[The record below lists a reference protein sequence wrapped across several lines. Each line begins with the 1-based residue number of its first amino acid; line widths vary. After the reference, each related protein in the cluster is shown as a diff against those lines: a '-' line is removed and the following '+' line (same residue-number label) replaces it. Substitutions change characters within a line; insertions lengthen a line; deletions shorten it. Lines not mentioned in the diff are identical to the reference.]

1 MLKTTNDYKTNR
13 QTWHNDVRVNLL
25 PGDQQIPVGV
35 QQFGRKF
42 LWHLVV
48 LEEVLTAS
56 NPFGHFVTCNMIF
69 WDPQIKQVFGI
80 PCSSV
85 ETRFSVKSWCKSSS
99 NHPKET
105 KLNSKYTVLKMRD
118 LKVMLLQIID
128 LENMNDE

>member
-1 MLKTTNDYKTNR
+1 MGRKINPVQLPQHPGTEETQLLAKYAILSHEFHLENCLNVLKTTNNYKTNR

-69 WDPQIKQVFGI
+69 
-80 PCSSV
+80 
-85 ETRFSVKSWCKSSS
+85 
-99 NHPKET
+99 
-105 KLNSKYTVLKMRD
+105 
-118 LKVMLLQIID
+118 
-128 LENMNDE
+128 